1 MGSWTAD
8 KCYSTIK
15 SINENGVLQVSGF
28 FITFEGTDGSGKT
41 SVLNAIEAKLKAAK
55 IDYLRTREPGGN
67 RISEQIRNVI
77 LDEKFTEMDART
89 EALLYAA
96 ARRQHLVETVL
107 PALEAGKVV
116 LCDRFVDSSLVYQG
130 AGRGIG
136 VAEVKQMN
144 QFATAG
150 LEPDLT
156 IYLAI
161 EPSLG
166 LERIRENRQDEV
178 NRLDKEALSFYETV
192 YQAYQ
197 KLAAENER
205 IVTIDASQKL
215 ADVIA
220 DVELVLSSKIPVRN

>member
-1 MGSWTAD
+1 
-8 KCYSTIK
+8 
-15 SINENGVLQVSGF
+15 
-28 FITFEGTDGSGKT
+28 
-41 SVLNAIEAKLKAAK
+41 
-55 IDYLRTREPGGN
+55 
-67 RISEQIRNVI
+67 
-77 LDEKFTEMDART
+77 MDART

-96 ARRQHLVETVL
+96 ARRQHLVETVV

-116 LCDRFVDSSLVYQG
+116 LCDRFVDSSLAYQG

-156 IYLAI
+156 IYLAL
-161 EPSLG
+161 EPRLG
-166 LERIRENRQDEV
+166 LERIKQNRQDEV

-192 YQAYQ
+192 YRAYQ
-197 KLAAENER
+197 KLATENER

-220 DVELVLSSKIPVRN
+220 EVELVLSSKIPVRN

>member
-1 MGSWTAD
+1 M
-8 KCYSTIK
+8 
-15 SINENGVLQVSGF
+15 F
-28 FITFEGTDGSGKT
+28 
-41 SVLNAIEAKLKAAK
+41 
-55 IDYLRTREPGGN
+55 
-67 RISEQIRNVI
+67 
-77 LDEKFTEMDART
+77 
-89 EALLYAA
+89 
-96 ARRQHLVETVL
+96 

-116 LCDRFVDSSLVYQG
+116 LCDRFVDSSLAYQG

-156 IYLAI
+156 IYLAL
-161 EPSLG
+161 EPRLG
-166 LERIRENRQDEV
+166 LERIKQNRQDEV

-192 YQAYQ
+192 YRAYQ
-197 KLAAENER
+197 KLATENER

-220 DVELVLSSKIPVRN
+220 EVELVLSSKIPVRN

>member
-1 MGSWTAD
+1 
-8 KCYSTIK
+8 
-15 SINENGVLQVSGF
+15 
-28 FITFEGTDGSGKT
+28 
-41 SVLNAIEAKLKAAK
+41 
-55 IDYLRTREPGGN
+55 
-67 RISEQIRNVI
+67 
-77 LDEKFTEMDART
+77 MDART

-96 ARRQHLVETVL
+96 ARRQHLAETVL

-116 LCDRFVDSSLVYQG
+116 LCDRFVDSSLAYQG

-156 IYLAI
+156 IYLAL
-161 EPSLG
+161 EPRLG
-166 LERIRENRQDEV
+166 LERIKQNRQDEV

-192 YQAYQ
+192 YRAYQ
-197 KLAAENER
+197 KLATENER

-220 DVELVLSSKIPVRN
+220 EVELVLSSKIPVRN

>member
-1 MGSWTAD
+1 M
-8 KCYSTIK
+8 
-15 SINENGVLQVSGF
+15 NGF

-41 SVLNAIEAKLKAAK
+41 SVLNAIEAKLKTAK
-55 IDYLRTREPGGN
+55 VDYLRTREPGGN

-77 LDEKFTEMDART
+77 LDERSTEMDART

-116 LCDRFVDSSLVYQG
+116 LCDRFVDSSLAYQG

-156 IYLAI
+156 IYLVL
-161 EPSLG
+161 EPRLG
-166 LERIRENRQDEV
+166 LERIKQNRQDEV

-192 YQAYQ
+192 YRAYQ
-197 KLAAENER
+197 KLATENER

-220 DVELVLSSKIPVRN
+220 EVELVLSSKIPVRN